1 VPLPIGAPPT
11 GACPDPVV
19 VGSPPGCGG
28 ACAVKVD
35 EKLNPIAI
43 AAINSIF
50 FISFVSFFFVTKLP
64 DHYFLG

>member
-1 VPLPIGAPPT
+1 MGAPPT
-11 GACPDPVV
+11 GPFPGPGAF
-19 VGSPPGCGG
+19 PPFGWGG
-28 ACAVKVD
+28 VCAVKV
-35 EKLNPIAI
+35 EERLNPIAI